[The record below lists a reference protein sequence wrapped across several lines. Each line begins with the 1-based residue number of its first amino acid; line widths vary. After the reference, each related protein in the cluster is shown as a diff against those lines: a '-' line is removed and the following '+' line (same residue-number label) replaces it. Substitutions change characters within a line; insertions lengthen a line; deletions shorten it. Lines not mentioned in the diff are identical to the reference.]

1 MLVARMQEAIA
12 VDIRH
17 VGVVGAGTMGLGIAQ
32 VCAQSGYSV
41 TLQDLSEGIIAK
53 ALARARQNLAG
64 QVAKGRLT
72 QTDVEGVFARLAT
85 TTRLADLAP
94 ADLVIEAAY
103 EDVAVKR
110 DLFAALDALCRPEAI
125 LASNT
130 SILSPTEI
138 GAATKSP
145 ERTLGLHFFNPA
157 TVMKLVEVTPGLLTA
172 PETVATAKA
181 FCQSLGKTPVVAKE
195 SPGGIVSRILIAMRN
210 EAVDLLAEGVASQ
223 EDIDTAMKLGAG
235 FPMGPF
241 ELIDLIGL
249 DIHVTNSESLVRE
262 LGNPKYRPNPLL
274 RKMVRAGFLGRKS
287 GRGFYD
293 YGERR

>member
-1 MLVARMQEAIA
+1 MRQ
-12 VDIRH
+12 

-32 VCAQSGYSV
+32 ICAQSGYSV
-41 TLQDLSEGIIAK
+41 TLRDLSEEIIAR
-53 ALARARQNLAG
+53 ALARARKNLDG
-64 QVAKGRLT
+64 QVAKGRMT
-72 QTDVEGVFARLAT
+72 AADVEGVFARLAT

-94 ADLVIEAAY
+94 ADLVIEAAF
-103 EDVAVKR
+103 EDMAVKKP
-110 DLFAALDALCRPEAI
+110 LFAALEGICRPEAI
-125 LASNT
+125 LATNT

-145 ERTLGLHFFNPA
+145 GRTLGMHFFNPA
-157 TVMKLVEVTPGLLTA
+157 PAMKLVEVTPGLLTA
-172 PETVATAKA
+172 PETVAAAEA
-181 FCQSLGKTPVVAKE
+181 FCRSLGKTPVVAQE

-210 EAVDLLAEGVASQ
+210 EAVDLLAEGVATK

-249 DIHVTNSESLVRE
+249 DIHVTNSDSLARE

-274 RKMVRAGFLGRKS
+274 RKMVRAGLLGRKS
-287 GRGFYD
+287 GRGFYN
-293 YGERR
+293 YGDRQ